1 MEPGLVLEGHLQ
13 MHVFRSAHL
22 GIGHPDFLANT
33 YSRPTRVA
41 HRDDLVAQPNPA
53 ASIAYLP
60 GEGISTRQ
68 RTGEPA
74 RPEPTSL
81 TVPAADS
88 TGATPGLG
96 SSKAARL
103 GAILALQAMTPPAAI
118 AGSGFTLKVTQYT
131 PLTNAGA
138 PLITAVLSIVLLGT
152 SPTATKLAGIALA
165 LIAAVFLAIEP
176 EPATV
181 AAKPE
186 TR

>member
-138 PLITAVLSIVLLGT
+138 APARWS
-152 SPTATKLAGIALA
+152 AAG
-165 LIAAVFLAIEP
+165 AAHAAADAKSASSRIRGICARFMRSSAISSSES
-176 EPATV
+176 
-181 AAKPE
+181 
-186 TR
+186 